1 MGGYWNFYNLSNGG
15 FFMGLNSDKEFHV
28 VNPMNYCDETMSAEA
43 ASIGANIYALSAV
56 GFDSQEPK
64 IGTLYYAL
72 YDFAAEH
79 AEARKIFR
87 FID

>member
-1 MGGYWNFYNLSNGG
+1 MPRHLMTQAHTNPKWSFILNLN
-15 FFMGLNSDKEFHV
+15 
-28 VNPMNYCDETMSAEA
+28 NPMNYCDETMSAEA